1 MPPSPPTQAVYGKTI
16 VANRCEQSDV
26 KRNINQLDRN
36 DLPLL
41 NERRAKD
48 QLQHQQCAN
57 HKSWPKK
64 NPENQE
70 RPDDRFTDRDAESCH
85 INKWARKKRRGKL
98 LHHYVCKS
106 DQIRQTTVSVQ
117 GDTQSQC
124 HSRKKVRK
132 SNIKSRLVST
142 LILHAAIDAG
152 LKAPKK
158 ACAGPPLPESRTK
171 AAQPLAANQIAKARA
186 LIPFQNTRTHN

>member
-48 QLQHQQCAN
+48 QLQHQQCAK

-98 LHHYVCKS
+98 LHHFVCKS

-124 HSRKKVRK
+124 HSRKTVRK
-132 SNIKSRLVST
+132 RNIKSRLVRTTRSGKWLST
-142 LILHAAIDAG
+142 GCYRL
-152 LKAPKK
+152 
-158 ACAGPPLPESRTK
+158 RT
-171 AAQPLAANQIAKARA
+171 QLMSGRC
-186 LIPFQNTRTHN
+186 RCVVCWV